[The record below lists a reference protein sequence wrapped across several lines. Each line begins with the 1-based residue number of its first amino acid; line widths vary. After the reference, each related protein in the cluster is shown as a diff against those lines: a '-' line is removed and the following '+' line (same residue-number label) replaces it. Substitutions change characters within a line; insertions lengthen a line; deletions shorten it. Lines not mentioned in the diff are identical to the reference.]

1 MPTPINFPPEEV
13 IKPIFGKKD
22 FELIILWMLNNNEVC
37 SWSNLKQ
44 LVKPST
50 LSIYLKNLQEKEL
63 IVKKEFNQYSISSK
77 GKDRFYDISRAKK
90 TKRKLN
96 FPPDVILW
104 KRNYDHWILWMVYNN
119 SFCKWADFLNQPLSI
134 NNSSLSKNMNI
145 LIENNFVKKE
155 NKEYRIT
162 QLGKSEYSNMLR
174 DYDLDRQSIL
184 EEESKRIQDITKK
197 TLKFFKKFR
206 ITEEETK
213 FRFLNN
219 LLRLSYERVKSNL
232 DSEEDFHK
240 ILLFLSINHPTQY
253 PNSISTEKFAL
264 KYKMELVTLEYYL
277 HQIVEKQIYPTK
289 FFKLNADSA
298 GNYYLQT
305 NEKLEQILNA
315 IVEEYITRFTYLN
328 KLYEE
333 EKDKSYSTS
342 LESAINGILNEVCGN
357 LFKQGICGALRR
369 FLPYY
374 ISYLAYKVEK
384 EIKLFDAY
392 DKLKGLIWHEIL
404 VYSSEKKIA
413 QKYENYEES
422 IQEINEAISSNP
434 DDFDLYLSKQSVLIY
449 FNKYDEILSFL
460 DEIIKRFPNEH
471 KNVEIKRAYILK
483 EQRNIETGLEIIN
496 NLIVNYP
503 DDKDLLVYKAYW
515 LQYLAK
521 KEEAIETIQ
530 ELIEENPNNGM
541 YHDTYGEMLMS
552 FQDYATAKNE
562 FLTSIDISS
571 DDWYIFQ
578 TYIKLGICD
587 KELGHLELAL
597 DNLNRGKK
605 LMETSKSEEETKQ
618 KWLQIAN
625 LFLAEIELLRQSK
638 GSYSK

>member
-1 MPTPINFPPEEV
+1 MPPTINFPPEEV

-22 FELIILWMLNNNEVC
+22 FELIILWMVNNNELC
-37 SWSNLKQ
+37 TWANLKE

-50 LSIYLKNLQEKEL
+50 LSIYLKNLQKKDL
-63 IVKKEFNQYSISSK
+63 IVKKEFNQYSITSK
-77 GKDRFYDISRAKK
+77 GKDRFYELSQSKK

-96 FPPDVILW
+96 FPPDAILW

-119 SFCKWADFLNQPLSI
+119 SYCKWADFLNEPLSI
-134 NNSSLSKNMNI
+134 NNSSLSKNMNQ
-145 LIENNFVKKE
+145 LMEDGYVKKE
-155 NKEYRIT
+155 DKEYRIT

-184 EEESKRIQDITKK
+184 EEESKRIHDNTKK
-197 TLKFFKKFR
+197 TLKFFKKFK
-206 ITEEETK
+206 ITDEEIK

-219 LLRLSYERVKSNL
+219 LLRLPYERVKSNL
-232 DSEEDFHK
+232 ESEEDFHK
-240 ILLFLSINHPTQY
+240 ILLYLSLNHPKHY
-253 PNSISTEKFAL
+253 PKFISTEKFAS
-264 KYKMELVTLEYYL
+264 KYNLELVTLEYYV
-277 HQIVEKQIYPTK
+277 HQIVDKQIYPTK
-289 FFKLNADSA
+289 FFKLNAESA

-305 NEKLEQILNA
+305 NEKLEQVLNA
-315 IVEEYITRFTYLN
+315 VVEEHITKFTYLN

-333 EKDKSYSTS
+333 DKDTSFSTS
-342 LESAINGILNEVCGN
+342 LESAINAILKEICGSI
-357 LFKQGICGALRR
+357 FEEGICGALRN
-369 FLPYY
+369 FLPEY
-374 ISYLAYKVEK
+374 INYLAYKVEK
-384 EIKLFDAY
+384 EKKLFDAY

-404 VYSSEKKIA
+404 AYSSEKKIV
-413 QKYENYEES
+413 QKYEKYEES
-422 IQEINEAISSNP
+422 IQEINEAINLNP

-460 DEIIKRFPNEH
+460 DEILERFPDEH

-483 EQRNIETGLEIIN
+483 EQRNIEDGLEIIK
-496 NLIVNYP
+496 NLIENYP
-503 DDKDLLVYKAYW
+503 DDTDLLIYKAYW
-515 LQYLAK
+515 LQYLAR
-521 KEEAIETIQ
+521 KEEALETIK

-562 FLTSIDISS
+562 FLVSIELSS

-587 KELGHLELAL
+587 KELGNVDQALE
-597 DNLNRGKK
+597 NLNRGKK
-605 LMETSKSEEETKQ
+605 LMENSRSEEETKQ

-625 LFLAEIELLRQSK
+625 LFLAQIELLRQI
-638 GSYSK
+638 